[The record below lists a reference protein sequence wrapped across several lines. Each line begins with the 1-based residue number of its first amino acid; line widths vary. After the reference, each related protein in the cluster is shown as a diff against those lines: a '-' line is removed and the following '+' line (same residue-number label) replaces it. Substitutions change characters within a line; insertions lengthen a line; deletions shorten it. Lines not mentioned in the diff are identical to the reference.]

1 MIRGGLIRSGR
12 KALAGLAT
20 AFVVLAGVLPALGQS
35 TTTTLSFQLPGG
47 NRTALMVDHAQ
58 GRRAPVVL
66 VLHDENG
73 SPEQIRRYFT
83 WDEVGGREKLILIY
97 PQGVRGAWND
107 GRPTDGRR
115 FNPLARVDDVAFI
128 RTLLTELDTRG
139 RLDRRRVYVVGVGGG
154 GHMVHRLL
162 CEAGDLFAAGAPLL
176 ASLSIIWARS
186 CPASAVPVVM
196 VAGTEDRITP
206 FAGRGSGSD
215 PDSGMVSV
223 PDTLTF
229 YRARNGCTGTGE
241 RALPDQDGTDNSR
254 ITILEGTGCRHAARL
269 YRVDGGGHHTP
280 TRAERRMRPVVGAM
294 LGQPN
299 HDMETDEEIWA
310 FFADKRRP

>member
-1 MIRGGLIRSGR
+1 MAIASLAAAFVTFAAPPR
-12 KALAGLAT
+12 ALAQA
-20 AFVVLAGVLPALGQS
+20 

-66 VLHDENG
+66 VLHGENG

-83 WDEVGGREKLILIY
+83 WDEIGAREKLIIVY

-128 RTLLTELDTRG
+128 RTILSELETRG
-139 RLDRRRVYVVGVGGG
+139 RLDRRRIYVVGVGGG
-154 GHMVHRLL
+154 GHMTHRLL
-162 CEAGDLFAAGAPLL
+162 CEAGELFAAGAPLL
-176 ASLSIIWARS
+176 ASLSIIWGRS
-186 CPASAVPVVM
+186 CPAPAVPVVM
-196 VAGTEDRITP
+196 VAGTEDRIAL

-215 PDSGMVSV
+215 PDSGMVSI
-223 PDTLTF
+223 PDTLGF
-229 YRARNGCTGTGE
+229 YRARNGCTGSGE

-254 ITILEGTGCRHAARL
+254 ITILEGTGCRHATRL

-294 LGQPN
+294 LGQAN